1 MNPPA
6 PAGCGAT
13 GLRMTKK
20 AEFAAWLSAAIAARG
35 MNQSQVARAL
45 QVSRATLTRWTDAD
59 DTTFPSWQNVRALA
73 DVLNAAPPGGL
84 AQPALAAA
92 PVHGLEPMPETPGP
106 DWNGNVSHWRVLDS
120 AMQTKGY
127 VAGDVVKADA
137 RITPVDGDVVVANVF
152 DQGRARTVLRLYKA
166 PGYVLPATA
175 DAGALEVHELGK
187 TAALQGVVVEMTR
200 RRPAH

>member
-1 MNPPA
+1 MND
-6 PAGCGAT
+6 
-13 GLRMTKK
+13 K
-20 AEFAAWLSAAIAARG
+20 AKFSAWLKAAREAAG
-35 MNQSQVARAL
+35 LNQADVARA
-45 QVSRATLTRWTDAD
+45 VGVRPATLSRWSNPD
-59 DTTFPSWQNVRALA
+59 DPTQPQGENLIALVKA
-73 DVLNAAPPGGL
+73 LGSGPPGWYEAAPLP
-84 AQPALAAA
+84 PR
-92 PVHGLEPMPETPGP
+92 HGLESMPETPGP

-120 AMQTKGY
+120 AMQTY